1 MQCSV
6 PHGDTQSSHTGR
18 AHRNALQRCAR
29 RGHTSGDICNTLQRC
44 ERHGDTSRYRLR
56 HDAMH
61 STRCNAL
68 RHDAIHCDTM
78 QYTATRCNAL
88 RHDATHCNAA
98 RATATLDTSHD
109 RLRHDAMHFDT
120 THTDCYTGT
129 RSDCDC
135 ISDEPAV
142 EHDAGAQCVALCCSV
157 WRESL
162 DLNAVA

>member
-1 MQCSV
+1 M

-18 AHRNALQRCAR
+18 AHRNALQRYAHH
-29 RGHTSGDICNTLQRC
+29 GHTSRHICNTLQCC

-61 STRCNAL
+61 STQCNAL

-78 QYTATRCNAL
+78 QCTATRCNAL
-88 RHDATHCNAA
+88 RHDATHCSAA

-109 RLRHDAMHFDT
+109 RLGHDAMHVDAMN
-120 THTDCYTGT
+120 TDCYTAT

-142 EHDAGAQCVALCCSV
+142 ERDAGSRINFFDTLPEA
-157 WRESL
+157 ESR
-162 DLNAVA
+162 DMN

>member
-1 MQCSV
+1 MATLSLVTLGGHTATHCNVARVTATIVVTFATHCNAASATVTLVVTDCDRMQC
-6 PHGDTQSSHTGR
+6 TQ
-18 AHRNALQRCAR
+18 
-29 RGHTSGDICNTLQRC
+29 
-44 ERHGDTSRYRLR
+44 
-56 HDAMH
+56 HDAM
-61 STRCNAL
+61 
-68 RHDAIHCDTM
+68 HCDTM
-78 QYTATRCNAL
+78 QCTATRCNAL